1 MIYIH
6 GGLEPHQIDS
16 LEGNT
21 LKLTHTH
28 SIMHTLLQDPS
39 MSPATAPRAP
49 HIVPQRNGGILD
61 NPKISWQKMGGFKG
75 KPGNLGGAIPGIES
89 CPANLTKNCASH

>member
-28 SIMHTLLQDPS
+28 THTASCTHFFKTRPCHPQWPHEPHTLS
-39 MSPATAPRAP
+39 RKGTVA
-49 HIVPQRNGGILD
+49 
-61 NPKISWQKMGGFKG
+61 SWTTRKSLG
-75 KPGNLGGAIPGIES
+75 KKWVGLRES
-89 CPANLTKNCASH
+89 LETLEGPYLE